1 MNKIYKDMYTTENI
15 EAIGGIDNMNRWVKE
30 MQKNDMRIKRNK
42 FLDSVFTL
50 VLDAALI
57 YGIVILTMRIFYK
70 DSVERLL
77 MMNSSIKE
85 EQKNMIRSIETFC
98 VDGEKFIDYYSEND
112 FEYTVHVGQKC
123 KVLKNGKYFAGT
135 LCDVNPDESTFSI
148 KLSNEEIM
156 EISCGDIEEFLG
168 EEELEISGG
177 NNMKIEETELLKR
190 KNLKE
195 S

>member
-85 EQKNMIRSIETFC
+85 
-98 VDGEKFIDYYSEND
+98 
-112 FEYTVHVGQKC
+112 H
-123 KVLKNGKYFAGT
+123 
-135 LCDVNPDESTFSI
+135 
-148 KLSNEEIM
+148 
-156 EISCGDIEEFLG
+156 SC
-168 EEELEISGG
+168 
-177 NNMKIEETELLKR
+177 
-190 KNLKE
+190 
-195 S
+195 